1 MITAASE
8 DARSN
13 AVDQADLQ
21 DWATYFGITFPVLAD
36 TGAAVDRLYD
46 PLMRTRPT
54 YVLLAPGGEII
65 SAGTTVT
72 DADIEAV
79 LPTPY
84 P

>member
-8 DARSN
+8 DARR
-13 AVDQADLQ
+13 APADIADLE
-21 DWATYFGITFPVLAD
+21 DWADYYGTTHPIVLD

-46 PLMRTRPT
+46 PSSMTRPT
-54 YVLLAPGGEII
+54 YVLLGPGAEIVLI
-65 SAGTTVT
+65 GSSVS